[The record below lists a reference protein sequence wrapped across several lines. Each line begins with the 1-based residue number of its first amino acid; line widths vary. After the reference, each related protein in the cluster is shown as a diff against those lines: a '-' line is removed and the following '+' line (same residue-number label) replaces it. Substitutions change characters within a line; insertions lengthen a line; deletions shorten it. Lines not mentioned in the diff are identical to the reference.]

1 MQYPKISIVTPTLNS
16 EAFLEECI
24 QSVLSQHYPNLE
36 YIIVDGGSSDNTTA
50 VIERYKDSFYAVIQE
65 ADNGAA
71 EAINKGFSISTGE
84 IMYWLNS
91 DDKLHPGALYG
102 VAQLFDSF
110 PQVEWLMGLPTWFS
124 ESGAAYSEMSY
135 GYSKFY
141 QSPKYINDSM
151 HLKFA
156 RWSKWRFAMGDF
168 SAIQQ
173 ESVFWRRSLWQKA
186 GGSLQAEIIAYD
198 LELWTRFF
206 QHAKLFTAQVIL
218 AGFRVHKKQVS
229 AVQRE
234 RYMAESERII
244 YNYVTTIGGNNL
256 GNTIRKEMARLTRIF
271 YYYRIPYL
279 ERIFVCLMD
288 LPDYIVY
295 SLEQERFIFRNT

>member
-1 MQYPKISIVTPTLNS
+1 MQYPKITIVTPTLNS
-16 EAFLEECI
+16 EAYLEECI
-24 QSVLSQHYPNLE
+24 QSVLSQHYPNLQ
-36 YIIVDGGSSDNTTA
+36 YIIVDGGSTDNTRSI
-50 VIERYKDSFYAVIQE
+50 IERYKDSIYAFIQE

-71 EAINKGFSISTGE
+71 EAINKGFSISNGE

-91 DDKLHPGALYG
+91 DDKLHPGALHA

-124 ESGAAYSEMSY
+124 ERGAAYSEMSY

-173 ESVFWRRSLWQKA
+173 ESVFWRRSLWEKA
-186 GGSLQAEIIAYD
+186 GSSLQAGIIAYD

-206 QHAKLFTAQVIL
+206 QHAKLYTVQIIL
-218 AGFRVHKKQVS
+218 AGFRIHKKQIS
-229 AVQRE
+229 SLQRE
-234 RYMAESERII
+234 RYKAESERII

-256 GNTIRKEMARLTRIF
+256 LNTMRKELARLTRIF

-279 ERIFVCLMD
+279 ERVFMCLMD

-295 SLEQERFIFRNT
+295 SLEEERFIFRNT

>member
-1 MQYPKISIVTPTLNS
+1 MQYPKITIVTPTLNS
-16 EAFLEECI
+16 EAYLEECI
-24 QSVLSQHYPNLE
+24 QSVLSQQYPNLE

-50 VIERYKDSFYAVIQE
+50 VVERYKDSFYAVIQE

-71 EAINKGFSISTGE
+71 EAINKGFSISHGE

-91 DDKLHPGALYG
+91 DDKLHPGALHAI
-102 VAQLFDSF
+102 AQLFDSF
-110 PQVEWLMGLPTWFS
+110 PKVEWLMGLPTWFS
-124 ESGAAYSEMSY
+124 QSSAAYSEMSY

-173 ESVFWRRSLWQKA
+173 ESVFWRRSLWEKT
-186 GGSLQAEIIAYD
+186 GGSLQPGIIAYD

-218 AGFRVHKKQVS
+218 SGFRVHKKQVS

-234 RYMAESERII
+234 RYMAESELII
-244 YNYVTTIGGNNL
+244 NNYVTTIGGNNL
-256 GNTIRKEMARLTRIF
+256 RNSIRKAIARLTRIF

-279 ERIFVCLMD
+279 ERIFVCLMN

-295 SLEQERFIFRNT
+295 SLEEERFIFRNT